1 MLKMFCPESHQLLV
15 IVLKLAVFGC
25 FNTDTTL
32 LLILAQG
39 VTGNRDDIRL
49 GEKCWDCALPIPP
62 PMVRSPKK
70 CSPME
75 SRDWSAPFV
84 PSGLETPTPRLG
96 HSADLGLGFKQG
108 LSFLLQIPILP
119 SGSDWPQ
126 LQAAFP
132 DTQAHTR
139 EARASWMCKEGPSLV
154 TSNKEKVA
162 EVSVPF

>member
-1 MLKMFCPESHQLLV
+1 MCLWLMLKMFCPESHQLLV

-62 PMVRSPKK
+62 SMVRSPKK

-119 SGSDWPQ
+119 SGSD
-126 LQAAFP
+126 
-132 DTQAHTR
+132 
-139 EARASWMCKEGPSLV
+139 
-154 TSNKEKVA
+154 
-162 EVSVPF
+162 